1 MADFLETTVDKF
13 IFRVAVDRLYS
24 PDGVWVQELGKNHVR
39 LGLSDF
45 FQQRNGDVAFATVQP
60 TGTALAIDDEIA
72 SIETIKV
79 NLSIPSPLSGKVAAV
94 NSILTTQPEKINQDP
109 YGEGWLCEIQAS
121 AWDSE
126 SKHFFSPQEYFEKMK
141 KDAEEEVKK

>member
-1 MADFLETTVDKF
+1 MADFLETTLDKF

-24 PDGVWVQELGKNHVR
+24 PGGVWVQELEKNRVR

-60 TGTALAIDDEIA
+60 VGTA
-72 SIETIKV
+72 
-79 NLSIPSPLSGKVAAV
+79 LSIPSPLSGKVAAV

-109 YGEGWLCEIQAS
+109 YGKGWLCEIEAS

-126 SKHFFSPQEYFEKMK
+126 SKHFLSPQEYFEKMK